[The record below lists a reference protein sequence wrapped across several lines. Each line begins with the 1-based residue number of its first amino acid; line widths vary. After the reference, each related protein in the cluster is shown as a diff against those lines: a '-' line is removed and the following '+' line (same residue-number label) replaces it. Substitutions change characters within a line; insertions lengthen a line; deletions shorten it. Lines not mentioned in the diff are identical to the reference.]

1 MRSKPITTAGRPRD
15 QDLEVLDPELED
27 DAVREDVAAMPVA
40 VNGPAPATTL
50 AAVFPVETLTGRH
63 QQGKPRSG
71 AKNFR
76 HTKFQRKMGRAER
89 LKNVAA
95 WLHAGLTQ
103 TEMAERAG
111 VSQPMISLDLILL
124 GKKFHEQAG
133 QSTSEWVGRE
143 LAYALER
150 RAEHLGV
157 AQKGADLN
165 TMKHYTLV
173 LKWTE
178 RVAMLLGL
186 DAPSKVDN
194 WTDKD
199 WKKFLEEN
207 GLEEADAIREAELI
221 INSAKSG
228 PALLAA
234 GPGSEATRVA

>member
-1 MRSKPITTAGRPRD
+1 MV
-15 QDLEVLDPELED
+15 LLDPELED
-27 DAVREDVAAMPVA
+27 DAAPEDVVATPVAVLAVA
-40 VNGPAPATTL
+40 VNGPPPTT
-50 AAVFPVETLTGRH
+50 AAFPVETLTGRH
-63 QQGKPRSG
+63 QQGKSRSG
-71 AKNFR
+71 TKNLR

-124 GKKFHEQAG
+124 SKKFHEQAG
-133 QSTSEWVGRE
+133 QSTSEWVARE

-150 RAEHLGV
+150 RAEHLTA
-157 AQKGADLN
+157 AQDGEDLN

-186 DAPSKVDN
+186 DAPNKVDN

-207 GLEEADAIREAELI
+207 GLEEADAIREAERI
-221 INSAKSG
+221 INSAKGG
-228 PALLAA
+228 PALLEA
-234 GPGSEATRVA
+234 GSGSQTEGAT